1 MTDKDDIY
9 EELDFVQPHK
19 KISVNLQLCED
30 AISRESVINIVRSL
44 IAVDLRSWQLAI
56 TLEEIEQLPSVTPS
70 IKEWLSSFNT
80 DSATDCFTAVQRL
93 KEAVYENKI
102 T

>member
-80 DSATDCFTAVQRL
+80 DSATDCFTAVQQL
-93 KEAVYENKI
+93 KEKI
-102 T
+102 YDK